1 MKVKRSLLLV
11 AVGCGAV
18 ALAFQAGQKKY
29 VILDDKK
36 GGFKIYDVESVLG
49 TFEPNGDYGFE
60 ATGTPMR
67 GFSKQ
72 QGLVFSANAVDGTA
86 SRTAEGSFRIK
97 SAKASG
103 SVVADVNS
111 DNTDGSNTK
120 SHIESGSMTLSETES
135 AATITFPGAFTFT
148 NHLVSSTVDR
158 NIEVRAPS
166 GTFVL
171 PPLNQSSGTN
181 NPFRSA
187 DVRGPVNVTI
197 DSKRK
202 GADGVTRQV
211 VKVKGDKMTYNG
223 ETRIMRLEGNIT
235 ADLETTLPDG
245 TNTGLVTT
253 VEWVTIELDENS
265 ALKLVRTGAG
275 RTVGKDG
282 GGN

>member
-1 MKVKRSLLLV
+1 MKVKRSLLLL
-11 AVGCGAV
+11 AVGCGAM
-18 ALAFQAGQKKY
+18 AFAFQAGQKKY

-36 GGFKIYDVESVLG
+36 GGFKIYDVESVSG
-49 TFEPNGDYGFE
+49 TFDPSGDVGFE
-60 ATGTPMR
+60 ATGSPIR

-72 QGLVFSANAVDGTA
+72 QGLVFSTNALDGTA
-86 SRTAEGSFRIK
+86 VRTADGSFRIK

-111 DNTDGSNTK
+111 DNTDGSKTK
-120 SHIESGSMTLSETES
+120 SHIETGSMTLSETES
-135 AATITFPGAFTFT
+135 TATIVFPGAFTFT

-158 NIEVRAPS
+158 NLEVKAPS

-171 PPLNQSSGTN
+171 PPLNQSSGST
-181 NPFRSA
+181 NPFKSA
-187 DVRGPVNVTI
+187 DVRGPVQVTV
-197 DSKRK
+197 DSKRT

-211 VKVKGDKMTYNG
+211 IKVKGDRMTYNG
-223 ETRIMRLEGNIT
+223 EARTMRLEGNVT
-235 ADLETTLPDG
+235 ADLEITPPQG
-245 TNTGLVTT
+245 ESTGLVST

-275 RTVGKDG
+275 KTVGKG